1 MTNTVLNLLSRTKH
15 SYIDLV
21 RPNASNYWNGERKT
35 SVVSKKQLKLR
46 KNMFR
51 YQ

>member
-1 MTNTVLNLLSRTKH
+1 MTNTLLDLLSRTKH

-35 SVVSKKQLKLR
+35 TVVSR
-46 KNMFR
+46 SS
-51 YQ
+51 